1 MAEAK
6 SYAQRNRQGSDWF
19 SHDDNAVKTSPEH
32 KATES
37 DHEVTEDKNGEMES
51 SSARTQMI
59 KPVCNSNQWYK
70 YEGKEETDEIAPS
83 GGGKEK
89 MHTPHQSG
97 GDWYSH
103 EEKNAEKAADVKVRV
118 GSTEGQAYCQRDKT
132 GSSSSWFAHEH
143 KDGQT
148 TETSVSSPRVNSTE
162 GSSNA
167 NRMRSQSENWFG
179 HDEKGDLNG
188 PQHTSKGRGNRPQS
202 SDMHQIFHM
211 GSE

>member
-6 SYAQRNRQGSDWF
+6 SYAQRNREGSDWF
-19 SHDDNAVKTSPEH
+19 SHDDNAAKNSPQH
-32 KATES
+32 KAAES
-37 DHEVTEDKNGEMES
+37 DNEVTEDKNGEMEPNS
-51 SSARTQMI
+51 PRTQLI

-70 YEGKEETDEIAPS
+70 HDGKEETDEVTPS

-89 MHTPHQSG
+89 MHMPRQSG

-148 TETSVSSPRVNSTE
+148 AETSTPRVNSVE

-167 NRMRSQSENWFG
+167 SRMRSQSENWFS
-179 HDEKGDLNG
+179 HEEKGDLNG